1 MVDNKELTFY
11 INTNGAV
18 PNSVDNQ
25 ANNANATKNGNSI
38 KSMVDDLPLK
48 QMAVVATAKKTVTM
62 AAQRVGL
69 YTGNQVLQRQVSNTI
84 SFVEGVAGI
93 GIAFAINPYVGVG
106 MVASQAISY
115 GFELSD
121 YNLNLNRSNT
131 QIYQEQINYNTNLN
145 HNRYAGGAR

>member
-38 KSMVDDLPLK
+38 KSIVDDLPLK

-62 AAQRVGL
+62 AAQRVGQ
-69 YTGNQVLQRQVSNTI
+69 YTGNQVLQRQVSNAI
-84 SFVEGVAGI
+84 SVAAGVGGLLLAFAVNPAVGAGVAI
-93 GIAFAINPYVGVG
+93 G
-106 MVASQAISY
+106 QAISY

-145 HNRYAGGAR
+145 HNRYSGGAR